1 MILRSLLLSSAY
13 LLLLF
18 AILPILKRRYSF
30 IVSRQVI
37 FPAFLLSLY
46 LYTIYYLD
54 LLTESPS
61 SDSSIT
67 DRVLW
72 IGIVVLGVYSFNQL
86 AIWLTTELLIRPGR
100 AKIPR
105 FLLNIIG
112 GLILATAVLLTL
124 RLLFDVELSGI
135 LLTSTVASA
144 IIGFSIQDIL
154 GNLFAGVAL
163 QIEAPFAID
172 DWVEIGGHEGQVL
185 SQNWRSLMLLTR
197 ENHRI
202 SLTNRYVASDK
213 IVNYSRPTQRQIQ
226 IIYLSLDYSHPP
238 NQVKQILIEFLNS
251 VEECEYDP
259 NVPPFVAGFDDYA
272 IRYGLRFWIKD
283 YGDIIKIQDLVYTRL
298 WYIFKREGIKIPFP
312 TAIQYE
318 FEAPMKLQDEGEFLP
333 IDIPKLLES
342 FDLLDGLEE
351 GQIDQLAQ
359 SAVVQIYTAGEVL
372 VHEGHEGDSMFMVTK
387 GVADVTISGDYG
399 QQIHV
404 QSKKAGEIFG
414 EMSLLTGEP
423 RSATIRAKTD
433 VEAILIRKEEFTSVL
448 MQDPSILNVLLDG
461 LEAQK
466 SNLQSQRLGQNGS
479 HVQTKKSSRELL
491 LQNIWSYLGLEFRK

>member
-1 MILRSLLLSSAY
+1 MILRSLLISSAY

-18 AILPILKRRYSF
+18 AIIPLLKRRYSF

-37 FPAFLLSLY
+37 FPAFLLSIY
-46 LYTIYYLD
+46 LYAIYYLE
-54 LLTESPS
+54 LLSESPS
-61 SDSSIT
+61 PTSSIT
-67 DRVLW
+67 DRALW
-72 IGIVVLGVYSFNQL
+72 IGIIVLAVYSFNQL
-86 AIWLTTELLIRPGR
+86 AIWLISELFIRPGR

-112 GLILATAVLLTL
+112 GLVLASAVLLSL

-226 IIYLSLDYSHPP
+226 IIYLNLDYSHPP
-238 NQVKQILIEFLNS
+238 NQVKQILIDFLNS

-259 NVPPFVAGFDDYA
+259 NVPPFVAKFDDYS

-298 WYIFKREGIKIPFP
+298 WYIFKREGVKIPFP

-318 FEAPMKLQDEGEFLP
+318 FEAPMSIVTDAETSAA
-333 IDIPKLLES
+333 DIPRLLKTFE
-342 FDLLDGLEE
+342 LLDGLEDH
-351 GQIDQLAQ
+351 QIDQLAQ
-359 SAVVQIYTAGEVL
+359 SAVMQIFTAGESL
-372 VHEGHEGDSMFMVTK
+372 VKEGAEGDSMFLVTK
-387 GVADVTISGDYG
+387 GIADVTISGDYG

-404 QSKKAGEIFG
+404 QTKKAGEIFG

-423 RSATIRAKTD
+423 RSATIKAKTD
-433 VEAILIRKEEFTSVL
+433 VETILIRKEEFTSVL
-448 MQDPSILNVLLDG
+448 MQDPSILTILLDG

-466 SNLQSQRLGQNGS
+466 TNIQTQRLGQNGS

-491 LQNIWSYLGLEFRK
+491 IESIWNYLGLN

>member
-1 MILRSLLLSSAY
+1 MVLRSLLISGVY

-18 AILPILKRRYSF
+18 AVIPLLKRRYSF

-37 FPAFLLSLY
+37 FPAFLLSVY
-46 LYTIYYLD
+46 LCAIYYLN
-54 LLTESPS
+54 LLSIPPS
-61 SDSSIT
+61 AGSSNT
-67 DRVLW
+67 DRFLW
-72 IGIVVLGVYSFNQL
+72 IGIVVLVVYSFNQL
-86 AIWLTTELLIRPGR
+86 VIWLVAELFIRPGH
-100 AKIPR
+100 AKIPH

-112 GLILATAVLLTL
+112 GLVLAVAVLLSL
-124 RLLFDVELSGI
+124 RLFFQVELSGI

-154 GNLFAGVAL
+154 GNLFSGVAL

-226 IIYLSLDYSHPP
+226 IIYLDLDYSHPP
-238 NQVKQILIEFLNS
+238 NQVKQILIDFLNS

-259 NVPPFVAGFDDYA
+259 NVPPFVAGFADYS

-318 FEAPMKLQDEGEFLP
+318 FEAPMQFVEDGEVMAADLP
-333 IDIPKLLES
+333 RLLKS
-342 FDLLDGLEE
+342 FELLDGLEDH
-351 GQIDQLAQ
+351 QLDQLAQ
-359 SAVVQIYTAGEVL
+359 SAVTQIYTAGEVL
-372 VHEGHEGDSMFMVTK
+372 VREGEEGDSMFLVTK
-387 GVADVTISGDYG
+387 GVANVTISGDYG
-399 QQIHV
+399 QQILV
-404 QSKKAGEIFG
+404 QTKKIGEIFG

-423 RSATIRAKTD
+423 RSATIQAKTD

-461 LEAQK
+461 LESQK
-466 SNLQSQRLGQNGS
+466 NNLQTSRLGQNGS
-479 HVQTKKSSRELL
+479 AVQTKKNSREILL
-491 LQNIWSYLGLEFRK
+491 ERIWSYLGIK